1 MTDPFKKIL
10 LGLKNII
17 ENQSLAEGH
26 LEIKDI
32 ASNELEVAI
41 KGNKWNEIDHFAY
54 SLAKPFLDVMKKENA
69 IPVCADILK
78 FPFAWVPPKTS
89 DDPLYTAH
97 SHSKVHVELL
107 GPQGIIESRFV
118 RLGLY
123 GILPNSEYGIRTHP
137 AEELF
142 IMLAG
147 QAEWLRGAGKYEVK
161 KAGEYSYH
169 PCGMPHATK
178 TTHSAFMS
186 VYIWSGDL
194 STDHY
199 HYLDY
204 QLNKI
209 LKLQLVF
216 RR

>member
-17 ENQSLAEGH
+17 ESQSLTEGR
-26 LEIKDI
+26 LKIKDI

-41 KGNKWNEIDHFAY
+41 KGNKWSEINPF
-54 SLAKPFLDVMKKENA
+54 SSQLAKPFLDVMKKENA
-69 IPVCADILK
+69 IPICADILNV
-78 FPFAWVPPKTS
+78 PFAWVPPKTS

-97 SHSKVHVELL
+97 SHSKVHIELL
-107 GPQGIIESRFV
+107 GPQGIINSKFV

-142 IMLAG
+142 IMIAG
-147 QAEWLRGAGKYEVK
+147 QAEWLRGAGKYELK

-169 PCGMPHATK
+169 PSGMRHATK

-186 VYIWSGDL
+186 VYIWSGDV
-194 STDHY
+194 STDKY
-199 HYLDY
+199 RYLGLPT
-204 QLNKI
+204 Q
-209 LKLQLVF
+209 
-216 RR
+216 